1 MEILK
6 INDLSFSYSTEKNGR
21 QALSHIDL
29 SIDEGQFVLVCGPSG
44 CGKSTLLK
52 QIKPSLRPYG
62 IRSGSIQLDEK
73 DVDELSFRQQS
84 ELIGFVMQD
93 PEMQIVTDKV
103 FHELSF
109 GLENLGMSN
118 TQMHIRI
125 AETVNYFGIQ
135 NIINKDTSE
144 LSGGQKQIVCLA
156 GIMTMQPKILLLD
169 EPTSQLDPIAA
180 SDFISALKRINEEL
194 GTTIIITEHRYE
206 SLFPV
211 VDRVV
216 FMEDGCIISDS
227 KPQKSVAKLINKPE
241 YIEVLPTTL
250 RVYEATSDLTGE
262 APLTVREG
270 REYLRLLLKMKDKL
284 PVLNSQK
291 TVNYMQKNLIP
302 ILSAKEVYFK
312 YDTSGKDVLRKF
324 NFDVF
329 SGELMC
335 IIGANGSGKTTAIM
349 TASGL
354 FTPYRGKVCFKGK
367 NIRTY
372 KKSAFYGK
380 QVALLVQNPI
390 CTFVHDTIIEELAC
404 VCKNFSI
411 PKQRLNEVIELMEL
425 DNILEKHPYDISG
438 GEIQRAAIAAL
449 LLPNPE
455 VIFLDEATKGMDGFF
470 KKKFGIFLKRVTAGG
485 TAVVLVSHDIEFCA
499 EYADRCAMFFDGTIT
514 AQGTPEQI
522 LLNNSFYTTTANR
535 LSRGISPAVLTADE
549 LIDSVK

>member
-21 QALSHIDL
+21 QALSHINL
-29 SIDEGQFVLVCGPSG
+29 SIDEGQFVLVCGSSG

-62 IRSGSIQLDEK
+62 KLDGSILLDEK
-73 DVDELSFRQQS
+73 NVDELSFRQQS

-103 FHELSF
+103 FHELAF
-109 GLENLGMSN
+109 GLENLGVDN

-135 NIINKDTSE
+135 NIINNDTSE

-156 GIMTMQPKILLLD
+156 GIMAMQPKILLLD

-180 SDFISALKRINEEL
+180 SEFISALKRINEEL

-211 VDRVV
+211 ADRVV
-216 FMEDGCIISDS
+216 FMENGQIISDS
-227 KPQKSVAKLINKPE
+227 KPQNSVMKLINKPE
-241 YIEVLPTTL
+241 YIEILPTTL
-250 RVYEATSDLTGE
+250 RLYAATSDLTGD
-262 APLTVREG
+262 APLTVRDG
-270 REYLRLLLKMKDKL
+270 RNYLRTFAKTEAKSCALKIKNPDK
-284 PVLNSQK
+284 Q
-291 TVNYMQKNLIP
+291 TP
-302 ILSAKEVYFK
+302 ILSAKDVYFK
-312 YDTSGKDVLRKF
+312 YDASGKDVLRSF

-329 SGELMC
+329 QGELMC

-354 FTPYRGKVCFKGK
+354 YTPYRGKVSFKGK
-367 NIRTY
+367 NMRTY
-372 KKSAFYGK
+372 KKTELYGK
-380 QVALLVQNPI
+380 QIALLVQNPI
-390 CTFVHDTIIEELAC
+390 CTFVHDTVIEELED

-425 DNILEKHPYDISG
+425 ENILDKHPYDVSG

-449 LLPNPE
+449 LLPSPE

-470 KKKFGIFLKRVTAGG
+470 KKKFGAFLKKITAAG

-514 AQGTPEQI
+514 AQGLPEQT

-535 LSRGISPAVLTADE
+535 LSREVISAVLTTEE